1 MKATETQVG
10 GSHYKDMVIQPIE
23 FIMQNGLGFCEGNI
37 IKYVCRYKSK
47 DGLKDL
53 QKAKQ
58 YIDFLIESEYGE

>member
-1 MKATETQVG
+1 MKATDTQVG
-10 GSHYKDMVIQPIE
+10 GTHYKEMAIQPIE
-23 FIMQNGLGFCEGNI
+23 FIMKNGLGFCEGNI
-37 IKYVCRYKSK
+37 IKYVCRHKSK